1 VQDFLTFLIEALV
14 IIPFFFILI
23 DIVNQARYFGG
34 YQIPQNWQPPAIT
47 PNTGLVKS
55 AKLTVELKPKVITMS
70 QETAP
75 TVTAESQVK
84 PVKTVASLVNLPDPW
99 TMPVREI
106 TKVLDLQQQSTKC
119 QEPKPLL
126 LLPPVKSLLL
136 LPPVKANPKA
146 EQLLAGV
153 NLDKLPLRLARKVA
167 KVLGIAQKV
176 NNKDVPISFLRVQ
189 IKSKL
194 TQSQSLSLETFDTIN
209 QLLAS

>member
-1 VQDFLTFLIEALV
+1 MQDFLTFLIEALV
-14 IIPFFFILI
+14 ILFFSFVLV

-47 PNTGLVKS
+47 PKTGLVDS
-55 AKLTVELKPKVITMS
+55 AKPIVELKPKVITMS

-99 TMPVREI
+99 TIPVREI

-119 QEPKPLL
+119 QEPKLLLLLPPVKPLL
-126 LLPPVKSLLL
+126 LLPPVK
-136 LPPVKANPKA
+136 VAPKA

-167 KVLGIAQKV
+167 KVLGITQKGKQKRCT
-176 NNKDVPISFLRVQ
+176 N
-189 IKSKL
+189 
-194 TQSQSLSLETFDTIN
+194 
-209 QLLAS
+209 

>member
-1 VQDFLTFLIEALV
+1 
-14 IIPFFFILI
+14 
-23 DIVNQARYFGG
+23 
-34 YQIPQNWQPPAIT
+34 
-47 PNTGLVKS
+47 
-55 AKLTVELKPKVITMS
+55 
-70 QETAP
+70 
-75 TVTAESQVK
+75 
-84 PVKTVASLVNLPDPW
+84 
-99 TMPVREI
+99 MPVGN
-106 TKVLDLQQQSTKC
+106 TAKVLDLQQKLVKH

-126 LLPPVKSLLL
+126 LLPPVKPILL
-136 LPPVKANPKA
+136 LPPVKVTSKA

-194 TQSQSLSLETFDTIN
+194 TQSQELPLETFNTIS

>member
-1 VQDFLTFLIEALV
+1 MQDFLTFLIEALV
-14 IIPFFFILI
+14 ILFFSFVLV

-55 AKLTVELKPKVITMS
+55 AKPTVELKPKVITMS

-75 TVTAESQVK
+75 TVTAESQVE
-84 PVKTVASLVNLPDPW
+84 PAQTVTSLMNFPDPW
-99 TMPVREI
+99 LMPVGN
-106 TKVLDLQQQSTKC
+106 TAKVLDLQQKLVKH
-119 QEPKPLL
+119 QEPKP
-126 LLPPVKSLLL
+126 LLL

-194 TQSQSLSLETFDTIN
+194 MQSQSLSLSTFDTIS